1 MFCFG
6 TNFPLWGNF
15 DQNRSFIEQIVLF
28 GSMSPQKGSGTK
40 TILKRNKTT
49 IIQGFDE
56 SCKEHKMEERVHLK
70 KYAHN
75 KSLMWCK
82 RTRRKINNSHFDRA
96 QHDKD
101 IIWLL
106 LKNDDMMKDHLN
118 RIENHQG
125 HKMPC
130 FVAELFFL
138 QSTLF
143 SPDRPD
149 IFWTF

>member
-1 MFCFG
+1 
-6 TNFPLWGNF
+6 
-15 DQNRSFIEQIVLF
+15 
-28 GSMSPQKGSGTK
+28 MSPQKGSVTK
-40 TILKRNKTT
+40 TLLKRNKTT

-56 SCKEHKMEERVHLK
+56 PCKEHKMEERVHLK

-106 LKNDDMMKDHLN
+106 LRNDGERGSWYCRSL
-118 RIENHQG
+118 R
-125 HKMPC
+125 
-130 FVAELFFL
+130 V
-138 QSTLF
+138 
-143 SPDRPD
+143 
-149 IFWTF
+149 